1 MLNRPAQ
8 IERHLPSSHP
18 RAAIHRAPVL
28 LVSACW
34 ETRSSTCSAG
44 ICFARRPDDGT
55 HGNGAVLPWAWS
67 VAAVVRMTKYM
78 IRFENSI
85 PVTTSFRDF
94 RNSASVAP
102 LRDSTVN
109 FQCSLSSSTSCDA
122 CQKNRYGEIVVPKIP
137 TKRGQYLP
145 DHSMWGINVEWITAV
160 QSGLARN
167 AARTYANST
176 SVSHLKIRATA

>member
-1 MLNRPAQ
+1 
-8 IERHLPSSHP
+8 
-18 RAAIHRAPVL
+18 
-28 LVSACW
+28 
-34 ETRSSTCSAG
+34 
-44 ICFARRPDDGT
+44 
-55 HGNGAVLPWAWS
+55 
-67 VAAVVRMTKYM
+67 M